1 MKFIQLVVTA
11 IFAIVFLCVFP
22 ADVYAQTQPQ
32 GDAVSF
38 YLGPILPKNVPA
50 TDEVLNAWG
59 FRYAYERAAGKY
71 FELGFTMSNSEN
83 SEFRNLDLSVRADIP
98 IQDLTAFF
106 LAGPDMVVYQGSYYM
121 GVHVGGGLLT
131 HLSESTFFRTEMR
144 FNFHPGTA
152 LLFFFG
158 FDFHF

>member
-71 FELGFTMSNSEN
+71 FELGLRCQTQ
-83 SEFRNLDLSVRADIP
+83 R
-98 IQDLTAFF
+98 IQSLET
-106 LAGPDMVVYQGSYYM
+106 
-121 GVHVGGGLLT
+121 
-131 HLSESTFFRTEMR
+131 
-144 FNFHPGTA
+144 
-152 LLFFFG
+152 
-158 FDFHF
+158 